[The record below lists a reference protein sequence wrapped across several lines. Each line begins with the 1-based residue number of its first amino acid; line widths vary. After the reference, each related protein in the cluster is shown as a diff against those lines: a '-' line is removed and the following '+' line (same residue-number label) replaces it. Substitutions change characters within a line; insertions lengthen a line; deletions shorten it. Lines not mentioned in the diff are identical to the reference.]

1 MRLRCA
7 ASVCGGSL
15 LPVYYFMVCF
25 AGPARVLILKNP
37 LTRRERTI
45 VFETCAYISY
55 NLKFVY

>member
-1 MRLRCA
+1 
-7 ASVCGGSL
+7 
-15 LPVYYFMVCF
+15 MVCL